1 MVYFGRLFPT
11 EKFLTTALSQL
22 TAVRI
27 FNSAGYF
34 SHRSPTT
41 ENFVCVLLVVA
52 SLHDGMFMSGDL
64 VLATSQPP
72 QPQQQQQQVPACS
85 SPDEAMLDVRQ
96 SAPHPVFGR
105 HSELPM
111 TEAW

>member
-1 MVYFGRLFPT
+1 
-11 EKFLTTALSQL
+11 
-22 TAVRI
+22 
-27 FNSAGYF
+27 
-34 SHRSPTT
+34 
-41 ENFVCVLLVVA
+41 VLLVVA

-64 VLATSQPP
+64 VLTTSQPP
-72 QPQQQQQQVPACS
+72 QPQQQQQQQVPACS